1 MYIMLAAL
9 FVVVGRPFP
18 IVLSYPVLSC
28 PVLSSPLLSFY
39 HKSPSNQ
46 KSHFPL
52 NPVKL
57 LTSPS
62 KPFNSSS
69 FSCLISILSNFSHVQ
84 YST

>member
-9 FVVVGRPFP
+9 FVFVGRPFP

-28 PVLSSPLLSFY
+28 PVLSYPILLPQ
-39 HKSPSNQ
+39 SPSNQ

-84 YST
+84 YNT

>member
-18 IVLSYPVLSC
+18 IVLSYPVLS
-28 PVLSSPLLSFY
+28 SPILSFY

-52 NPVKL
+52 NPVRL
-57 LTSPS
+57 LTSLS

-84 YST
+84 YNT